1 MTVGRAPAAGRVPR
15 RRRGA
20 ANAVPPL
27 GRAGR
32 DAGTT
37 SWDAPTR
44 RPGRPRARAPRR
56 LGTVAP
62 SAVRGRTGTGCAATW
77 SGTVVRT
84 VEIALDAGDT
94 VRSQTNC
101 MCWMDDTVATN
112 TDRGGR
118 PVRPEAQLLGRQ
130 PLPHPDHGR
139 RRRARRPRAAFPRHH
154 HALRTRRRR
163 IADLPQGKLPLR
175 RKIGDAVHRLAER
188 VAAGDA
194 LFPRIRAGRRSVEVL
209 QELAGRADDV
219 DVPVGGGGRQGE
231 SQGGGEAEAEAGETA
246 RLAARP
252 LFDAP
257 CLAMMSRRRG
267 RAAVGGPGR
276 RGTGAVAA

>member
-1 MTVGRAPAAGRVPR
+1 MTVGRAPAAGRVSR
-15 RRRGA
+15 RRSKCRA
-20 ANAVPPL
+20 APRL
-27 GRAGR
+27 
-32 DAGTT
+32 
-37 SWDAPTR
+37 R
-44 RPGRPRARAPRR
+44 RPGRRDDQ
-56 LGTVAP
+56 LGRPSP
-62 SAVRGRTGTGCAATW
+62 SAWSPPSQSAATAGDRRAVRRPGENRGRMRCDM

-84 VEIALDAGDT
+84 VEIALDAGET

-130 PLPHPDHGR
+130 PLPHPVHGR
-139 RRRARRPRAAFPRHH
+139 RRRARRPRAALPRHH

-188 VAAGDA
+188 VAAEDV
-194 LFPRIRAGRRSVEVL
+194 LLPRIRAGRRSVEVL

-219 DVPVGGGGRQGE
+219 DVPVGGGGRQGGN
-231 SQGGGEAEAEAGETA
+231 QGCGEAEAEAGETA